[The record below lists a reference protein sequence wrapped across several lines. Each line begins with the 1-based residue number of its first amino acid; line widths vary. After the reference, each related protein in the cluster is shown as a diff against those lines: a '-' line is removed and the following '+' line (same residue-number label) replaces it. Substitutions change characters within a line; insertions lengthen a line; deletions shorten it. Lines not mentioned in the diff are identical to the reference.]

1 MERSQRQLS
10 AVVGSLA
17 AISLGLETM
26 GSCIGVGWTE
36 EEEEALC
43 AGMRAYGRDFHAIQS
58 DYVPSRSVHD
68 LIDYYY
74 NVLKLKATQRA
85 VQWHEEKAQVGL
97 SACWGLC
104 NALGSVCCSCT
115 AVSCLRSALLAVA

>member
-1 MERSQRQLS
+1 VEQSQRQLS
-10 AVVGSLA
+10 AAVGSLA

-26 GSCIGVGWTE
+26 GSCISGSWTE

-85 VQWHEEKAQVGL
+85 VQWYQERAQVGISSRLLGFGCLLGLLCL
-97 SACWGLC
+97 SLC
-104 NALGSVCCSCT
+104 
-115 AVSCLRSALLAVA
+115 LLLLLLWVA